1 MAAKEKDPVVSLQV
15 ISVLL
20 LGAWVTILAG
30 CSRSEPEGQAKVPPG
45 TIVLTGAGATFP
57 SVLYKRWFS
66 VYHDT

>member
-45 TIVLTGAGATFP
+45 SDRVDRGRGNIPIGA
-57 SVLYKRWFS
+57 L
-66 VYHDT
+66 